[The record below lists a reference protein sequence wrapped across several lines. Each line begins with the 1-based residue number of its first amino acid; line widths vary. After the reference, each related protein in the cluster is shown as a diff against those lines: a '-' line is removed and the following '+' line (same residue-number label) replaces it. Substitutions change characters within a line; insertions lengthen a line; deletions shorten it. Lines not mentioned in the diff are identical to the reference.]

1 MSMHLRC
8 ALALAALA
16 TVLSA
21 PLGAQGLVTTT
32 YGPFSITTAT
42 GTQLSGPLYT
52 VNVTTTGTLRVQ
64 YNASAGHCSDVRA
77 RIQVDGVERGVTAF
91 LSPGQSSGFVDVGP
105 VPSGAHTVALQGEGR
120 VSGCNTGTLVG
131 WAGTMD
137 VTTSAAAAAASEPIP
152 GPGLLATFLA
162 FALGAYAFGP
172 WRRRR

>member
-1 MSMHLRC
+1 MPLRYR
-8 ALALAALA
+8 LAYATLA

-32 YGPFSITTAT
+32 YGPFSITAAT
-42 GTQLSGPLYT
+42 CTQVSGPLYT

-77 RIQVDGVERGVTAF
+77 RIQVDGIERGVTA
-91 LSPGQSSGFVDVGP
+91 LLTAGQSSRFIDVGP
-105 VPSGAHTVALQGEGR
+105 ESSCAHTVALQGEGR
-120 VSGCNTGTLVG
+120 VSGCNTGTLAG
-131 WAGTMD
+131 WGGTMD
-137 VTTSAAAAAASEPIP
+137 VTTSTAAASEPIP